1 MTEEDPSGR
10 LDSLRSRRSKIRAG
24 VEEFLE
30 SEVSAV
36 LADEGFS
43 SRIGLIFP
51 PVDVA
56 LTSPPRVLVLSPR
69 NKIDRL
75 RTVLLKA
82 NMKIEDMD
90 VLEQRIFAGQ
100 NLSAL
105 VSGIGGVATY
115 PTIVRQDSSLLHV
128 AETTAHEWLHT
139 YWFFRPLGWNF
150 WSSPEMTTLNE
161 TAATIA
167 GQQLGDRVYE
177 AITGEKAPERLDSTT
192 QAAEESPEPKQTE
205 EEKRVFDFGAE
216 MRKTRI
222 KVDELLA
229 MGNVEEAE
237 RYMEERRIIFGE
249 NDFPIRKLNQAYFAF
264 HGTYATNPASVSPIG
279 DEVRQLRSMTD
290 SVGDFIRTMSG
301 FGSYGEFREYLG
313 ATSSE
318 AAFNPDSDFL
328 AMPLHD

>member
-10 LDSLRSRRSKIRAG
+10 LDSLGSRRSKIRAG

-56 LTSPPRVLVLSPR
+56 LTSPPRVLVLSHR

-90 VLEQRIFAGQ
+90 VLERRIFAGQ

-115 PTIVRQDSSLLHV
+115 PTIVRQDSSFLHV

-177 AITGEKAPERLDSTT
+177 AITGEKAPERLDSIT

-229 MGNVEEAE
+229 MGEVEEAE

-264 HGTYATNPASVSPIG
+264 HGTYATNPASASPIG
-279 DEVRQLRSMTD
+279 DEVKQLRSMTD
-290 SVGDFIRTMSG
+290 SVGEFIRTVSG
-301 FGSYGEFREYLG
+301 FGSYQEFREYIG
-313 ATSSE
+313 APSAE
-318 AAFNPDSDFL
+318 VAFNPDSDFL